1 MTMNRANRGTMGAME
16 SEGSRAKRVDA
27 LIVVALLAVAL
38 LWRVVYLVEME
49 ASPYGDN
56 LTLDSQVY
64 HELAL
69 AAAEGRWSDGGTF
82 FQAPLYPWVLGSLYR
97 VFGPQQIVAKLF
109 QILLSVAS
117 CWLVFSIAAR
127 AFDRRV
133 GAVALAAS
141 AVYGMFLYFAN
152 ELLAVTLVVFLD
164 LLGLAL
170 LLRAM
175 AVPRRVMW
183 WWAGVVFGLSA
194 IARPTILPFVLA
206 ATVWIVVVRRKS
218 GGMRAA
224 LLEAGFFVL
233 GIALPIAPVAAHNFM
248 ADGDLVLVAANG
260 GVNFYIGNN
269 PASDGITAGIP
280 GTRED
285 RLGGQEDQVRIA
297 RESLQNLR
305 ATPAEVSGYWFRRG
319 LGHIVDSPGWALR
332 HTAYKAL
339 ILFNA
344 REISNN
350 RAIEF
355 VTRHSWIFSWASLGF
370 GVVFPFAVAGLIA
383 ARGRAVE
390 VSLLLLFAAVS
401 TATIVPFFISA
412 RFRMPLLPIVIIF
425 AAAGAVAWGRW
436 LGAGGWR
443 LDRRR
448 RLVIVVSM
456 ISAAAVALLI
466 RPRPELQATDAQAF
480 FNEAEA
486 CRSHGDYRGAA
497 DWYGRA
503 LAAYPEFCDA
513 AFNLGRIHAE
523 IFADPA
529 GASAVLEAMV
539 APCGEDLE
547 LRRLLGLT
555 LCAAGRCESG
565 LKHLL
570 VVAERRPDSQTAR
583 QEVEWASGL
592 LRSVDPSARE
602 PTRQ

>member
-1 MTMNRANRGTMGAME
+1 ME
-16 SEGSRAKRVDA
+16 SEGSRARRVDT
-27 LIVVALLAVAL
+27 LIVVVLLAVAL
-38 LWRVVYLVEME
+38 LWRVVYFLEME
-49 ASPYGDN
+49 ASPYADN

-97 VFGPQQIVAKLF
+97 MFGADQTVAKLF

-127 AFDRRV
+127 VFDRRV

-141 AVYGMFLYFAN
+141 AVYGMFLFFAN

-164 LLGLAL
+164 LLGLEL
-170 LLRAM
+170 LLRAFV
-175 AVPRRVMW
+175 VPRRVW
-183 WWAGVVFGLSA
+183 WWCAGVIFGLSA
-194 IARPTILPFVLA
+194 IARPTILPFLLA
-206 ATVWIVVVRRKS
+206 ATVWVVVVRRKS
-218 GGMRAA
+218 GGIRAA
-224 LLEAGFFVL
+224 VLEAALFVF
-233 GIALPIAPVAAHNFM
+233 GIALPIAPVAAHNLM
-248 ADGDLVLVAANG
+248 VDGDLVLVAANG

-285 RLGGQEDQVRIA
+285 RLGGYQDQVRIA
-297 RESLQNLR
+297 RENLQNPH
-305 ATPAEVSGYWFRRG
+305 ATPAEVSGYWYRRG
-319 LGHIVDSPGWALR
+319 IGHIVDSPGWALR

-355 VTRHSWIFSWASLGF
+355 VTRHAWIFSWASIGF

-383 ARGRAVE
+383 GRGRTVE

-401 TATIVPFFISA
+401 IATIVPFFISA

-425 AAAGAVAWGRW
+425 AAAGVVAWGRW
-436 LGAGGWR
+436 LGTGGWR
-443 LDRRR
+443 LDGRR

-466 RPRPELQATDAQAF
+466 RPRPELQPTDAQAF

-486 CRSHGDYRGAA
+486 YRSHGDYRGAA
-497 DWYGRA
+497 NWYGRA
-503 LAAYPEFCDA
+503 LAVYPEFCDA
-513 AFNLGRIHAE
+513 AFNLGRIQAE
-523 IFADPA
+523 IFTDPA
-529 GASAVLEAMV
+529 SASAVLKPMV

-565 LKHLL
+565 LEHLL
-570 VVAERRPDSQTAR
+570 FVAERRPGSQAAR
-583 QEVEWASGL
+583 HDLEWASRL
-592 LRSVDPSARE
+592 LRGGDPSARE
-602 PTRQ
+602 STGQ